1 MRGEHDCVPSLSLD
15 SHPIS
20 ANGSPQKQD
29 ICLQNPI
36 DATQY
41 VQVFWQ

>member
-29 ICLQNPI
+29 ICLENPI